1 MTVRLPT
8 RFIVIPVEAIFRPDP
23 LPPELQET
31 WFILRGISW
40 VNEYRYTPP
49 VSIDELLSLHQRKL
63 TKQALLTR
71 LERLE
76 ADEWIS
82 VERQPGRKNIYRTV
96 VPAVNIS
103 ENAASWAE
111 RPSLNRDSGE
121 DSTRMTESNN
131 AEDTQPTSQ
140 VDLTS
145 PIVIVVGT
153 EKSNSSNKNPV
164 PKTTTN
170 NTAPRTLTAAQDTL
184 KAAGIIEP
192 TLWEFADVPDENAES
207 IAAWI
212 SDQTERQ
219 PNSNWQAIAITRLR
233 SDHLWTPPKK
243 LGRKRFGDY
252 VREFQREREA
262 RASDSAASADSDNA
276 ETSDAGVET
285 NRDIVSESNGAPH
298 PTQPQAAQIWNAT
311 LLELQLQMTK
321 ATFDSWIKP
330 TFALSF
336 DAETSELVIAV
347 RNAYARQWLENRL
360 LGMIDRTL
368 NHVIGKPTKIIF
380 ETRSR

>member
-76 ADEWIS
+76 ADEWLS

-96 VPAVNIS
+96 VPAGTLS

-121 DSTRMTESNN
+121 DSTRMTETTT
-131 AEDTQPTSQ
+131 AETDAPPTSQ
-140 VDLTS
+140 VHLTS
-145 PIVIVVGT
+145 SIDIVVGT
-153 EKSNSSNKNPV
+153 EKSNRPNKNPV

-170 NTAPRTLTAAQDTL
+170 NTAPRTLTDAQATL
-184 KAAGIIEP
+184 KAVGIIEP
-192 TLWEFADVPDENAES
+192 TLWEFADVPNENAEL
-207 IAAWI
+207 IAEWI
-212 SDQTERQ
+212 RAHTEKQTDT
-219 PNSNWQAIAITRLR
+219 NWQAIAITRLR
-233 SDHLWTPPKK
+233 HDHQWTPPEK

-252 VREFQREREA
+252 VREFQRA
-262 RASDSAASADSDNA
+262 RAQSDTDANSDNA
-276 ETSDAGVET
+276 ETPDAAAGNNLSVE
-285 NRDIVSESNGAPH
+285 SESENAESD
-298 PTQPQAAQIWNAT
+298 PTQPRAAQIWNAA